1 MNEKLLDLLIDYS
14 KRGEYVD
21 LKFADEVAK
30 IFYESHDII
39 IPLPE
44 FELSSDKKTQNIL
57 GKLSI
62 VNQKILLNVPVLYT
76 YIESELQQYSHL
88 LSTSFDRTLFYNIY
102 LCKTILHELEHI
114 RQYSLVASDI
124 HILRYSNP
132 DYFNFSDDKF
142 NNQYVLEK
150 IIIDLHR
157 GGMHFDPIFDCK
169 SLDEIYEILNSR
181 FKFMSSKYKLLYSV
195 DPLENLAEMHANDTL
210 FGVLGLEQTPELTAI
225 QYLNFQK
232 SLLNGYSICLSP
244 TLIFFENVS
253 KHTGLDLS
261 VLKNF
266 KCYDENKAKM
276 LEMTSENY
284 SLDSRLELGLAIS
297 ADEYKSLSD
306 NLSEIKYLIKKGDI
320 KQ

>member
-39 IPLPE
+39 IPLPV
-44 FELSSDKKTQNIL
+44 FELSSDKRTPNIL
-57 GKLSI
+57 GRLNI
-62 VNQKILLNVPVLYT
+62 INQKIILNVPVLYAHIT
-76 YIESELQQYSHL
+76 SELQQYSHL
-88 LSTSFDRTLFYNIY
+88 LSTSLDRTLFYNIY

-142 NNQYVLEK
+142 NNQNVLEK

-181 FKFMSSKYKLLYSV
+181 FKVMDAKYNRLYSV

-210 FGVLGLEQTPELTAI
+210 LGALGQEQTPELIAI
-225 QYLNFQK
+225 QYLNLQK
-232 SLLNGYSICLSP
+232 ALLYGYSSSLSP
-244 TLIFFENVS
+244 TLKFFENVS

-266 KCYDENKAKM
+266 KCYDENKTKM
-276 LEMTSENY
+276 LKMTTENY
-284 SLDSRLELGLAIS
+284 SLDSRLKLGLAIS

-306 NLSEIKYLIKKGDI
+306 DLSEIKYLIKKGDI